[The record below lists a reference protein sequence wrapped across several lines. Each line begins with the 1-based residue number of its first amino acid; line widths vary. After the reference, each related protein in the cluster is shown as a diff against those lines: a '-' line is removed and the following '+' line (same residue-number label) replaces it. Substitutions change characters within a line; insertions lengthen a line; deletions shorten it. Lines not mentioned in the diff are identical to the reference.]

1 MLVLTI
7 IGPLARALSM
17 IVYFVAYID
26 MYRFL
31 EPSGQRSPL
40 APIKS
45 DTLKSL
51 QSIAEKALCTFLKEG
66 SERYNGDTYYSF
78 Q

>member
-7 IGPLARALSM
+7 IGPVARALSM